1 MAVEGHDAIHA
12 FFYLTIGAVMALAY
26 NMTRWAVVQHT
37 SSLFLAMVGN
47 FKIGALVALS
57 SVLFDE
63 KLTQL
68 NQVGVGI
75 TVVAFMAHTYM
86 QKSEKFQA
94 AYKAPE
100 QILPESD
107 ADVKKKEAR
116 DNVIKIAAQ
125 IAVGVLIIGYV
136 VVLLWSLLLN
146 PVIHDAPV
154 AATPA
159 VAAPAGTVG

>member
-1 MAVEGHDAIHA
+1 
-12 FFYLTIGAVMALAY
+12 
-26 NMTRWAVVQHT
+26 
-37 SSLFLAMVGN
+37 
-47 FKIGALVALS
+47 
-57 SVLFDE
+57 
-63 KLTQL
+63 
-68 NQVGVGI
+68 
-75 TVVAFMAHTYM
+75 MAHTYM